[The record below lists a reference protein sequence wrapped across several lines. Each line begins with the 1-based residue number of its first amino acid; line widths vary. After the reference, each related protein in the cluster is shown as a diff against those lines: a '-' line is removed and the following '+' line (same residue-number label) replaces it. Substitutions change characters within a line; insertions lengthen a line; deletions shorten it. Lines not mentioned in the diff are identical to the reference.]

1 MTEAALFSVDD
12 EPEPAPGPLASVRV
26 VEIASLAPGPFAACM
41 LADMG
46 ADVVR
51 VDRLGAGPVFGS
63 DLLGRGRRSVAADL
77 KHPEGVATV
86 LALIESADVL
96 IEGFRPGVMERLGL
110 GPEACLARNRG
121 LVYGR
126 MTGYGQDG
134 PWARTAGHDIN
145 YISISGPL
153 GMIGRAGE
161 PPTPPLNLVGDFG
174 GGGMLLAFGV
184 ACALL
189 EAHRSGRGQV
199 VDAAMTDGSAML
211 MLPFFGGRAGAA
223 GTGRG
228 TNLLD
233 SGAPFYDAYETAD
246 GRWVSVGA
254 IEPQFYAELLEKMGL
269 DADALP
275 VQMDGSRWPEVKIR
289 FAEVFRGRTRDEW
302 CEVFEGSDACF
313 APVLDLDEVEH
324 HPHNRARQAYI
335 EVDGVVQPA
344 PAPRLSVTP
353 GAVQR
358 RPPKSGEHTD
368 AVLAEWLGLGAA
380 DIAALR
386 ESGAVG

>member
-1 MTEAALFSVDD
+1 MTEAALSAVDD
-12 EPEPAPGPLASVRV
+12 DPEPSPGPLAAVRV

-46 ADVVR
+46 ADIVR
-51 VDRLGAGPVFGS
+51 VDRLGAGPMFGS
-63 DLLGRGRRSVAADL
+63 DLLGRGRRSLAADL
-77 KHPEGVATV
+77 KHPDGAATV
-86 LALIESADVL
+86 LRLIESADVL

-110 GPEACLARNRG
+110 GPEACLARNGR

-134 PWARTAGHDIN
+134 PWARAAGHDIN
-145 YISISGPL
+145 YISIIGAL
-153 GMIGRAGE
+153 GMIGRADQ

-174 GGGMLLAFGV
+174 GGGMVLAFGV
-184 ACALL
+184 ACALF
-189 EAHRSGRGQV
+189 EAQRSGRGQV
-199 VDAAMTDGSAML
+199 VDAAMVDGSAML
-211 MLPFFGGRAGAA
+211 MLPFFGSRAGATGA
-223 GTGRG
+223 GRG

-254 IEPQFYAELLEKMGL
+254 IEPQFYAELLEKLRL
-269 DADALP
+269 DPHELP
-275 VQMDGSRWPEVKIR
+275 AQMDESSWPEVKTR
-289 FAEVFRGRTRDEW
+289 FAEAFQGRTRDEW
-302 CEVFEGSDACF
+302 CEIFEGSDACF
-313 APVLDLDEVEH
+313 APVLDLDEVED
-324 HPHNRARQAYI
+324 HPHNRARRAYI

-353 GAVQR
+353 GSVQR

-368 AVLAEWLGLGAA
+368 AVLAEWLGLGPA

-386 ESGAVG
+386 ESGAIG